1 MQLIIIQNM
10 TCQILLRALRCF
22 LSEGLQARSTH
33 IICFGYIQIFKTY
46 IIRLGV
52 ILQHTHTLKSFL
64 YHYDLLAQ
72 VGTFCHTTVNNHLFI
87 NYQPSIGFNIH
98 HLSFH
103 GVQQGSSQLQV
114 LTHPCHNNVMLDLN
128 PFCTKPWRIPPQ
140 QCSNTYISGLA
151 CINFLKFQDFS

>member
-46 IIRLGV
+46 IIRLCA
-52 ILQHTHTLKSFL
+52 ILQHTHTHTHSNPS
-64 YHYDLLAQ
+64 YITMTCWHRLAPFVTQ
-72 VGTFCHTTVNNHLFI
+72 QLTIIYAI
-87 NYQPSIGFNIH
+87 NYQLSIGFNIH

-114 LTHPCHNNVMLDLN
+114 LTHPCHNNVMLDLKDTQMSLIRGSASSQHTRL
-128 PFCTKPWRIPPQ
+128 CAT
-140 QCSNTYISGLA
+140 CNTHAHKSL
-151 CINFLKFQDFS
+151 